1 MAEVVDACTGIHLGP
16 NSISLALCYSL
27 TISEDYLSLFLHLIL
42 LLYRRAFCFWTILWV
57 STMKFHYQ
65 HAESE
70 GVCKPDFGLR
80 SFRFLIADVTFLRTV
95 KSGCFCACELSAI
108 SARRYRYDCRH
119 PHSAWVV
126 SLVILLTTPRS
137 SPFLMTRLVSRW
149 SQTSDHLLFS
159 LSLLCSP
166 FFSQQILQGSP
177 SPRLRPKWDT
187 AGVSR
192 RVSHIVTMCV
202 FVCANVQ
209 TCLFIVVHDSA

>member
-119 PHSAWVV
+119 PHSASVV
-126 SLVILLTTPRS
+126 SPTDNST
-137 SPFLMTRLVSRW
+137 
-149 SQTSDHLLFS
+149 LFS
-159 LSLLCSP
+159 FLDDKTGIMMIS
-166 FFSQQILQGSP
+166 
-177 SPRLRPKWDT
+177 D
-187 AGVSR
+187 V
-192 RVSHIVTMCV
+192 
-202 FVCANVQ
+202 
-209 TCLFIVVHDSA
+209 